1 MFQQLSEELKQAR
14 EKKQLSQEQIASKL
28 RIDLKFIQNMENGN
42 FVFLPDIYV
51 KAYLKEYAKA
61 IGLDKDLIIKK
72 YELAKQGK
80 TLEQVLEE
88 EKEKKKQEELKNL
101 QEHSKKKEKF
111 ISEEHFEESNPTNK
125 TNNQNGRII
134 VYISI
139 GILFAAAIIYF
150 FFIKDFSDEIITEQ
164 PIEKIIEENKQRFE
178 EQKDESSTNQTIIGD
193 SLYLSF
199 IAIDS
204 VWCKA
209 TLDNAQEKEF
219 YLYPNTKFLISA
231 ANSINLIIGN
241 SSGLNLFLNEKE
253 LVFPKIQ
260 GKRIQLSIDHNG
272 YEIINN
278 VITNSDS
285 L

>member
-14 EKKQLSQEQIASKL
+14 EKKQLTQEQIASKL
-28 RIDLKFIQNMENGN
+28 KIDLRFIQNMENGN

-51 KAYLKEYAKA
+51 KAYLKEYARA

-88 EKEKKKQEELKNL
+88 EKEKKKQEELLNQK
-101 QEHSKKKEKF
+101 EHSKKKEK
-111 ISEEHFEESNPTNK
+111 IIPEEYFEEINPTSK
-125 TNNQNGRII
+125 TKNQNGRII

-139 GILFAAAIIYF
+139 GILFAAAIIFF
-150 FFIKDFSDEIITEQ
+150 FFIKDSSDEIITEQ

-178 EQKDESSTNQTIIGD
+178 EQQDESLTNQTIIGD
-193 SLYLSF
+193 SIYLSF

-209 TLDNAQEKEF
+209 IIDNTQEKEF
-219 YLYPNTKFLISA
+219 YLYPNTKYQISS
-231 ANSINLIIGN
+231 ANNINLIIGN

-278 VITNSDS
+278 VITSPDS

>member
-14 EKKQLSQEQIASKL
+14 EKKQLTQEQIASKL
-28 RIDLKFIQNMENGN
+28 KIDLRFIQNMENGN

-88 EKEKKKQEELKNL
+88 EKKKQEELQNL
-101 QEHSKKKEKF
+101 KEHPKKKEKI
-111 ISEEHFEESNPTNK
+111 ISDEHFEESNPTNK

-150 FFIKDFSDEIITEQ
+150 FFIKDSSDEIITEQ

-178 EQKDESSTNQTIIGD
+178 EEKDESLTSQTIIGD

-209 TLDNAQEKEF
+209 TLDNAQEKEL
-219 YLYPNTKFLISA
+219 YLYPNSKFQISA
-231 ANSINLIIGN
+231 INNINLIIGN

-253 LVFPKIQ
+253 IVFPKIQ

-272 YEIINN
+272 YKIINKE
-278 VITNSDS
+278 ITSPDS

>member
-80 TLEQVLEE
+80 TLEQALEE

-111 ISEEHFEESNPTNK
+111 ISEEHFEESNLTNK

-134 VYISI
+134 VYISM

-150 FFIKDFSDEIITEQ
+150 FFIKDSSDEIITEQ

>member
-61 IGLDKDLIIKK
+61 IGLDKDLMIKK

-88 EKEKKKQEELKNL
+88 EEKKKQEELKN
-101 QEHSKKKEKF
+101 QTEQSKKKER
-111 ISEEHFEESNPTNK
+111 ILSEEHFEESISANK
-125 TNNQNGRII
+125 TNNQNNRRII

-139 GILFAAAIIYF
+139 GILFAATVVYF
-150 FFIKDFSDEIITEQ
+150 FFIKNSSDEIITEQ

-178 EQKDESSTNQTIIGD
+178 EQKDESLTNQSIISD

-219 YLYPNTKFLISA
+219 YLYPNTKYKISA
-231 ANSINLIIGN
+231 TNNINLIIGN

-260 GKRIQLSIDHNG
+260 GKRIQLSIDHSG
-272 YEIINN
+272 YKIINN
-278 VITNSDS
+278 EITLSDS